1 MFILHIFAVQSQE
14 TQPLTQYAK
23 RRQCDFE
30 FDQWFMIN
38 IGTILPVRAVM
49 SKKIFRKLALQM
61 ILRYYTN

>member
-38 IGTILPVRAVM
+38 IGSILPVRAVCQ
-49 SKKIFRKLALQM
+49 RKYLENLHCK
-61 ILRYYTN
+61 